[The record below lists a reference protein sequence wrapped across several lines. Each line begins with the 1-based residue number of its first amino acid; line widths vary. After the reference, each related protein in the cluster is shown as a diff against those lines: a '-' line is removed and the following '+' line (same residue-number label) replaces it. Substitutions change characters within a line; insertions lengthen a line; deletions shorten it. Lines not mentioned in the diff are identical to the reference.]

1 MLLNRAWQICS
12 DLKLFHLEVLKAI
25 IILRKNDYP
34 NKVIE
39 REIERLFND
48 IFKDFHKMVKEVKR
62 IIFLSLPYFG
72 MLSEDFK
79 KRLTNLVQPIFAKVK
94 AIL

>member
-1 MLLNRAWQICS
+1 MIILIMLL
-12 DLKLFHLEVLKAI
+12 K
-25 IILRKNDYP
+25 
-34 NKVIE
+34 
-39 REIERLFND
+39 ERLKGFLM
-48 IFKDFHKMVKEVKR
+48 ILKVKR

-72 MLSEDFK
+72 LLSEDFK